1 MVFLYKKVFELLHV
15 HFILKK
21 NYIIALYAAG
31 GCFGSMRI
39 FFIGFGQAG
48 GKIVDMFLEQDKKL
62 GRTSFRG
69 IAVNTARTDL
79 MGLKHIELRDRILIG
94 QTVVKG
100 HGVGTDNAAGAKITM
115 DEADA
120 ILSAIDH
127 RGTHDIDA
135 FLIITGLG
143 GGTGS
148 GGTPVLVRQLRKV
161 YHEPV
166 YVLGILPAPEEGRL
180 YSFNAARSLA
190 TLIKEADN
198 TFIFDNSAWKNEGES
213 VKSAFSR
220 LNDEIVRRFGV
231 LFRAGE
237 VGKAGVGEMVVDSS
251 EIINTLRGGGISTVG
266 YAIAAVTTSR
276 SKKSVSGIIDG
287 IKGSIR
293 KREAAEEVLL
303 GEDRTAKIISLAR
316 RAMLGRLTL
325 PCDFSTAER
334 ALVLVAGPP
343 DELDRK
349 GIEKA
354 KSWVEENIAGVE
366 VRGGDYPV
374 NSSYVA
380 AVILLSTIGS
390 APRIKELLSIARET
404 KEEVA
409 RAQDRQSLTI
419 DEDIEP
425 LFE

>member
-1 MVFLYKKVFELLHV
+1 MK
-15 HFILKK
+15 
-21 NYIIALYAAG
+21 
-31 GCFGSMRI
+31 M

-48 GKIVDMFLEQDKKL
+48 GKIVDMFLEQDRKI
-62 GRTSFRG
+62 GRNSFRG

-79 MGLKHIELRDRILIG
+79 MGLKHIDMKDRILIG

-100 HGVGTDNAAGAKITM
+100 HGVGTDNAAGARITL
-115 DEADA
+115 DE
-120 ILSAIDH
+120 IDSIVSGIDR
-127 RGTHDIDA
+127 RGTHDVDA
-135 FLIITGLG
+135 FMIVAGLG

-148 GGTPVLVRQLRKV
+148 GGTPVLARALKKIYR
-161 YHEPV
+161 EPV

-180 YSFNAARSLA
+180 YSYNAARSLT

-213 VKSAFSR
+213 IKSAFSR

-237 VGKAGVGEMVVDSS
+237 VGSAGVGEMVVDSS
-251 EIINTLRGGGISTVG
+251 EIINTLRGGGITSVG
-266 YAIAAVTTSR
+266 YAITEVVT
-276 SKKSVSGIIDG
+276 KKSKPSVSSLIGG
-287 IKGSIR
+287 IKGTLR
-293 KREAAEEVLL
+293 KREATEEGLL
-303 GEDRTAKIISLAR
+303 GEDRTAKIISLVR

-325 PCDFSTAER
+325 PCDYSTAER

-380 AVILLSTIGS
+380 AVVVLATIAN
-390 APRIKELLSIARET
+390 APRIRELMDIARTT
-404 KEEVA
+404 KEDVA
-409 RAQDRQSLTI
+409 KSQERKPITL
-419 DEDIEP
+419 DEEIEP

>member
-1 MVFLYKKVFELLHV
+1 M
-15 HFILKK
+15 FI
-21 NYIIALYAAG
+21 
-31 GCFGSMRI
+31 
-39 FFIGFGQAG
+39 
-48 GKIVDMFLEQDKKL
+48 EQDRKL
-62 GRTSFRG
+62 GRNSFRA

-79 MGLKHIELRDRILIG
+79 MGLKHIELKDRILIG

-100 HGVGTDNAAGAKITM
+100 HGVGTDNAAGARITL
-115 DEADA
+115 DEVDS
-120 ILSAIDH
+120 IVSAID
-127 RGTHDIDA
+127 RKGTHDVDA
-135 FLIITGLG
+135 FMVVAGLG

-148 GGTPVLVRQLRKV
+148 GGTPVLVRQLKNI

-166 YVLGILPAPEEGRL
+166 YVLGILPAPEEGKL
-180 YSFNAARSLA
+180 YSFNAARSLT

-198 TFIFDNSAWKNEGES
+198 TFVFDNSAWKNEGES
-213 VKSAFSR
+213 IKSAFSR

-237 VGKAGVGEMVVDSS
+237 MGKAGVGEMVVDSS

-266 YAIAAVTTSR
+266 YAIASVTTDR
-276 SKKSVSGIIDG
+276 SKSPLSGIIGG
-287 IKGSIR
+287 ITSTLK
-293 KREAAEEVLL
+293 KREATEEVLL
-303 GEDRTAKIISLAR
+303 GEDRTAKIISLVR

-374 NSSYVA
+374 RSSFVA
-380 AVILLSTIGS
+380 AVVLLSTIGN
-390 APRIKELLSIARET
+390 APRIRELTEIARET
-404 KEEVA
+404 KEDSV
-409 RAQDRQSLTI
+409 RAEERKPLTI